1 MKKVLIIVLI
11 LITASII
18 ANRAGLLYLSKS
30 HDFERA
36 ETILRNDPRFIA
48 AFGSDS
54 KLYPRRKT
62 IVPGYSGR
70 RGYVEH
76 TLYVEESGSSHAG
89 YVDIRVYEPEN
100 ATSGPPLR
108 HAYELTFR

>member
-11 LITASII
+11 LIAASVL
-18 ANRAGLLYLSKS
+18 ADRVGVLYLSRS
-30 HDFERA
+30 QDFDRA
-36 ETILRNDPRFIA
+36 ETLLRNDPRFIA
-48 AFGSDS
+48 SFGSDS

-76 TLYVEESGSSHAG
+76 TLYVKDSGSNHAG
-89 YVDIRVYEPEN
+89 YVDIRVYEPDD
-100 ATSGPPLR
+100 ATSGPPSR
-108 HAYELTFR
+108 QAYELTFR